1 MRPRDTARH
10 LRHTPTDAES
20 ILWNELRNRRLDGYK
35 FRRQYPVAG
44 FIADFCCPQTSLI
57 VEVDGPIHRTRPSAD
72 TSRDDV
78 LQRLGF
84 RVLHLTNRQV
94 EHDLPAALTRIR
106 HALASSPSH
115 PPSDPPLSSVRW
127 RGGQGVR

>member
-10 LRHTPTDAES
+10 LRHTPADAES

-35 FRRQYPVAG
+35 FRRQYPVSG
-44 FIADFCCPQTSLI
+44 LIADFCCPQTSLI

-72 TSRDDV
+72 ASRDDA

-115 PPSDPPLSSVRW
+115 PPSDPPSPACDGEGA
-127 RGGQGVR
+127 RG